1 MHSRC
6 ADGEVLAGTPEF
18 QGSGMGHIG
27 ITLLLML
34 PENRREPLKR
44 GGMSEEQHIG
54 RAVPCE
60 PPEDIS

>member
-6 ADGEVLAGTPEF
+6 ANGEVLAGTPEF
-18 QGSGMGHIG
+18 QGSGQGQIG

-34 PENRREPLKR
+34 PENRREPFR
-44 GGMSEEQHIG
+44 SWGTNEEQHRG

-60 PPEDIS
+60 TPENFS